1 MFFTWLS
8 WNGSACF
15 FSAVVPNTG
24 RLSNNSPLS
33 NFCKEIDPYIVF
45 ILEISLHLGEKKKKK
60 NSTKIA
66 NCISNLHIQVFLC
79 KVF

>member
-8 WNGSACF
+8 WNGSACL
-15 FSAVVPNTG
+15 FSAVVSNTV

-45 ILEISLHLGEKKKKK
+45 ILKISLHLGKK
-60 NSTKIA
+60 NPHKNT
-66 NCISNLHIQVFLC
+66 
-79 KVF
+79 